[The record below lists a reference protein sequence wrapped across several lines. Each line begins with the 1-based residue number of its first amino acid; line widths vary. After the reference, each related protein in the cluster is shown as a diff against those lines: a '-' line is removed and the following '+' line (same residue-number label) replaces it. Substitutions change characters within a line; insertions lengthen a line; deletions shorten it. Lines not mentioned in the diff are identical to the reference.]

1 MAETQSGNR
10 VKGGVLLFGLALAAI
25 LAAVGYRSLS
35 TVSISTDDAELGTPL
50 DRLEERVA
58 ETPDDGA
65 VWQELGFLRFEQG
78 EYGAAAAAYRKAAEI
93 DPGEA
98 VLWSA
103 LGEALVM
110 DSKRDPLPPEA
121 LAAFERAVE
130 IDADDPRA
138 RYFLAVKRDLDGD
151 HRAALDEWLSLLG
164 DTPPGAPWE
173 EDLVRTIEQVGRI
186 NGIAIDADVERVQ
199 AARAAAGVSA
209 GERLTAMGAIPG
221 PTSAQIAAASAIPP
235 GEQRQMAEG
244 MVASLEQKLSASP
257 ANVDGW
263 VMLMRSRMTLGQ
275 PDRAR
280 KALADAVAAN
290 PASATRLQAEAEALG
305 VR

>member
-35 TVSISTDDAELGTPL
+35 NDSISADDAELGTPL
-50 DRLEERVA
+50 DRLEERIA

-65 VWQELGFLRFEQG
+65 AWQELGFLRFEQG

-110 DSKRDPLPPEA
+110 DSKRDPMPPEA

-186 NGIAIDADVERVQ
+186 NGIAIGADVERVQ

-209 GERLTAMGAIPG
+209 GERLTATGAIPG

-290 PASATRLQAEAEALG
+290 PASAARLQAEAEALG

>member
-35 TVSISTDDAELGTPL
+35 TDSISADDAELGTPL

-58 ETPDDGA
+58 ETTDDGA
-65 VWQELGFLRFEQG
+65 AWQELGLLRFEQG
-78 EYGAAAAAYRKAAEI
+78 EYGAAAAAYRKAVEI
-93 DPGEA
+93 NPGEA

-209 GERLTAMGAIPG
+209 GERLTAVGAIPG

-290 PASATRLQAEAEALG
+290 PASAARLQAEAEALG

>member
-25 LAAVGYRSLS
+25 LAAVGYRSLG
-35 TVSISTDDAELGTPL
+35 TDSISADDAELGTPL

-65 VWQELGFLRFEQG
+65 AWQELGFLRFEQG

-93 DPGEA
+93 APGEA

-121 LAAFERAVE
+121 LAAFERAVK

-164 DTPPGAPWE
+164 DTPQGAPWE

-199 AARAAAGVSA
+199 AARATAGVSA
-209 GERLTAMGAIPG
+209 GERLTAAGAIPG

-290 PASATRLQAEAEALG
+290 PAAAARLQAEAEALG

>member
-1 MAETQSGNR
+1 
-10 VKGGVLLFGLALAAI
+10 
-25 LAAVGYRSLS
+25 
-35 TVSISTDDAELGTPL
+35 
-50 DRLEERVA
+50 
-58 ETPDDGA
+58 
-65 VWQELGFLRFEQG
+65 
-78 EYGAAAAAYRKAAEI
+78 
-93 DPGEA
+93 
-98 VLWSA
+98 
-103 LGEALVM
+103 
-110 DSKRDPLPPEA
+110 
-121 LAAFERAVE
+121 AAFERAVE

-173 EDLVRTIEQVGRI
+173 GDLVRTIEQVGRI

-209 GERLTAMGAIPG
+209 GERLTATGAIPG

-290 PASATRLQAEAEALG
+290 PASAARLQAEAEALG